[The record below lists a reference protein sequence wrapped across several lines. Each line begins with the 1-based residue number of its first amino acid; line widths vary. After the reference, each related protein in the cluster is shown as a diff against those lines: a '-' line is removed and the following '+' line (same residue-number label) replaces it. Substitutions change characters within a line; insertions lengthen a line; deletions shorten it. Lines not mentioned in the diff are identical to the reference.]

1 VNSKRNS
8 TVYGFSMLELLVVIA
23 VLGILLAVA
32 GWSGSR
38 YIAQMRL
45 NDAKQTAVD
54 AVTKTSN
61 DALRQSRVLNLK
73 IENSSKRLVWREG
86 SVEVGQVNLPEGS
99 TVVIQAQQNSGT
111 TLEFSSRGIPNQQVT
126 FRVSRGGDSKDFTLL
141 VTGLVVQQ

>member
-1 VNSKRNS
+1 
-8 TVYGFSMLELLVVIA
+8 MLELLVVIA

-126 FRVSRGGDSKDFTLL
+126 FRVSRGSDSKDFTLL

>member
-1 VNSKRNS
+1 
-8 TVYGFSMLELLVVIA
+8 MLELLVVIA

-32 GWSGSR
+32 GWTGSR

-61 DALRQSRVLNLK
+61 DALKQSRILRLA
-73 IENSSKRLVWREG
+73 IENANKRLVWREG
-86 SVEVGQVNLPEGS
+86 TTEVGRQDLPEGS
-99 TVVIQAQQNSGT
+99 TVVVQAQQNAGT
-111 TLEFSSRGIPNQQVT
+111 ALEFSSRGIPNQQVT
-126 FRVSRGGDSKDFTLL
+126 FRVSRGSDSKDFTLL